1 MHKLPRRADIFNM
14 RGRKTPA
21 VAFITRLIYTTSR
34 PDFIAL
40 LARSPLTPAERELV
54 LLYADGA
61 LYKELADRYHVSE
74 QAIYARKRAAYVKL
88 HAYIAQN
95 ITKP

>member
-1 MHKLPRRADIFNM
+1 M

-40 LARSPLTPAERELV
+40 LERSPLTTQERELV
-54 LLYADGA
+54 LLYTDGTA
-61 LYKELADRYHVSE
+61 YKQLADRYHVTT
-74 QAIYARKRAAYVKL
+74 QTIYTRKRNAYIKL
-88 HAYIAQN
+88 HSWIAQN
-95 ITKP
+95 RTIT

>member
-1 MHKLPRRADIFNM
+1 M

-40 LARSPLTPAERELV
+40 LERSPLTTQERELV

-61 LYKELADRYHVSE
+61 LYKKLADRYHVTT
-74 QAIYARKRAAYVKL
+74 QTIYTRKRNAYVKL
-88 HAYIAQN
+88 HAWIAQN
-95 ITKP
+95 ITKT